1 MKRYSIF
8 LIALSITAAAAA
20 QSPVDKVLQSVAAN
34 NSGMK
39 AVRQQALADKAS
51 LSAENSLE
59 NLSFEFEYLWR
70 EKHLPGGNK
79 YGFAVM
85 QGFDFPSLYVQRRK
99 LIDAQGELGEWQE
112 AFARQSALLQARECC
127 IRWVYLNKQIALVG
141 ARVAIADTLVALYHR
156 KLQEGDANQL
166 EVNKVEIER
175 LSQST
180 RLKMLHSERAAVLST
195 LMAYNGGQPLPVA
208 TDELTEYP
216 MLPMPASLQEA
227 MAQWQNSDAL
237 VGQLKHQGQ
246 MAELQASVTRQGWI
260 PKFELG
266 YKQAYEEGD
275 MFYGLAVGIALPLF
289 KTHSEVKVARA
300 KALSLSWQ
308 ADDAGKQADAE
319 AVRLYDE
326 AAALQQALS
335 EYDLLVRHDSRSLLM
350 KALQGGSISLLEYM
364 ADMAQLNEADESRL
378 LIEYRY
384 YSTLSQLN
392 RGSL

>member
-1 MKRYSIF
+1 MKRYSFF
-8 LIALSITAAAAA
+8 LIALSMAVAAVA
-20 QSPVDKVLQSVAAN
+20 QSPVDRVLQSVAAN

-39 AVRQQALADKAS
+39 AVREQAVADKAS

-79 YGFAVM
+79 YGFSVM

-99 LIDAQGELGEWQE
+99 LIDAQGRLGEWEE
-112 AFARQSALLQARECC
+112 AYARQSTLLQARECC
-127 IRWVYLNKQIALVG
+127 IRWVYLNKQIALVS
-141 ARVAIADTLVALYHR
+141 ARVAIADTLVAMYHR

-180 RLKMLHSERAAVLST
+180 RLKMLRSERAAVLST

-216 MLPMPASLQEA
+216 MLSMPASLQEA
-227 MAQWQNSDAL
+227 IDRWQNSDAW
-237 VGQLKHQGQ
+237 VGQLKHRGQ
-246 MAELQASVTRQGWI
+246 MAELQASVSRQGWI

-289 KTHSEVKVARA
+289 KTRSEVKVARA

-326 AAALQQALS
+326 AATLQQALS
-335 EYDLLVRHDSRSLLM
+335 EYDLLVRQDNRSLLM
-350 KALQGGSISLLEYM
+350 KALQSGSISLLEYM
-364 ADMAQLNEADESRL
+364 ADIAQLNEADENRL
-378 LIEYRY
+378 LLEYQY
-384 YSTLSQLN
+384 YSKLSQLN
-392 RGSL
+392 RSSL